1 MLDEWAKYQLKMN
14 KIPEED
20 VAEMS
25 TDMEVTFKDGTKRR
39 ICEVF
44 SRCMG
49 YLRRTVDFNVG
60 KRSEYESRKNF
71 TEEKAKMHL
80 TSDDEGP
87 DDAA

>member
-60 KRSEYESRKNF
+60 KRSEYESRKTF
-71 TEEKAKMHL
+71 SEEKAKMHL
-80 TSDDEGP
+80 SSDCEGP